1 MQRNSNGRT
10 EPEKTTET
18 ALGRCLV
25 EGDAA
30 TKVRDRRRRREALGI
45 SFAVE
50 FVLLAMLIAAPL
62 MNSVAQPH
70 FNAVSFM
77 PIAFGGSHKPH
88 ESQRPP
94 AGNRH
99 QLPLD
104 RGLKFFTDKAP
115 QPPAHRSE
123 GENDPP
129 ILNSDLFPGLSN
141 QDAPLMAGLRPSNAA
156 VLPPVEKNKLEQ
168 KRPMK
173 ISEPVLQAQLIS
185 RLEPRYPPLALQTRK
200 EGTVLLHAIISRD
213 GRITALEVV
222 SGSPW
227 FAQAAL
233 EAVRQWRYRPTILNG
248 EPVEVETSITVIF
261 RLSP

>member
-25 EGDAA
+25 EGDTA

-50 FVLLAMLIAAPL
+50 FVLLALLIAAPL

-156 VLPPVEKNKLEQ
+156 VLPPVEKSNLEQ

-173 ISEPVLQAQLIS
+173 IMRIQRCTIFVQ
-185 RLEPRYPPLALQTRK
+185 RLLRE
-200 EGTVLLHAIISRD
+200 
-213 GRITALEVV
+213 
-222 SGSPW
+222 
-227 FAQAAL
+227 
-233 EAVRQWRYRPTILNG
+233 NG
-248 EPVEVETSITVIF
+248 N
-261 RLSP
+261 

>member
-10 EPEKTTET
+10 GPEKTTET

-50 FVLLAMLIAAPL
+50 FVLLALLIAAPL

-115 QPPAHRSE
+115 QPPAHSTE
-123 GENDPP
+123 VEDDPP
-129 ILNSDLFPGLSN
+129 ILNSDVFPGLSN

-156 VLPPVEKNKLEQ
+156 VLPPVEKNNLEQ

-213 GRITALEVV
+213 GRITALAVV

>member
-1 MQRNSNGRT
+1 
-10 EPEKTTET
+10 
-18 ALGRCLV
+18 
-25 EGDAA
+25 
-30 TKVRDRRRRREALGI
+30 
-45 SFAVE
+45 
-50 FVLLAMLIAAPL
+50 

-156 VLPPVEKNKLEQ
+156 VLPPVEKNNLEQ

-227 FAQAAL
+227 FAQTAL